1 MNPIVIASFVF
12 AIVADLVQMVAP
24 SSSIRWAL
32 FGHGCTLP
40 ELLLFAVAL
49 VDLAARPGVR
59 RAWLLAA
66 AGLWGV
72 RVAWLVAFPFVL
84 RELASAHALAAYNDI
99 VYALAALE
107 LAGTIVFV
115 HGVRGWRRAPA
126 ASVLVVAGAL
136 LGIVATHRLDAA
148 SRLVAT
154 GLWIGGAS
162 WLIVRTP
169 CGHELADAP
178 LAARG
183 LRRAA
188 RALWL
193 RVVVVAVTI
202 VAAVATE
209 NVMLVL
215 VFGPVVI
222 AGATV
227 LAIVALLDVARA
239 RVVPVQQVV
248 VGAALVAWSLG
259 VQLCQLPVV
268 YGMLDA
274 SLATRELDVL
284 APWSVVAPLA
294 GLAGFITVAL
304 ALATLPGLRRAAL
317 VRALIFG
324 LLGIASLVLSLDFMN
339 ASLQALL
346 LYVVTSVWGLVAYV
360 RLLTQ
365 AADTVTEAPG
375 LPAARVVAG

>member
-1 MNPIVIASFVF
+1 
-12 AIVADLVQMVAP
+12 VQLMAP
-24 SSSIRWAL
+24 PSSIRWAL
-32 FGHGCTLP
+32 LGHGCALP
-40 ELLLFAVAL
+40 ELLLFSVAL
-49 VDLAARPGVR
+49 VELAARPAVR
-59 RAWLLAA
+59 RAWLWAA

-72 RVAWLVAFPFVL
+72 RVAWLVTFPFVL
-84 RELASAHALAAYNDI
+84 RELASAHALASYDYI
-99 VYALAALE
+99 RYAFVALE
-107 LAGTIVFV
+107 LGGTVAFV

-136 LGIVATHRLDAA
+136 LGIVAMHRLDDA
-148 SRLVAT
+148 SRLIAD
-154 GLWIGGAS
+154 GLWVGGAS

-169 CGHELADAP
+169 CPHELADAP

-193 RVVVVAVTI
+193 RVVVVAVTM
-202 VAAVATE
+202 VAAVATQ

-215 VFGPVVI
+215 VVGPVVI
-222 AGATV
+222 AAATV
-227 LAIVALLDVARA
+227 VAIVGLLDVARG

-259 VQLCQLPVV
+259 VQLRQFPVV
-268 YGMLDA
+268 YGMLGS
-274 SLATRELDVL
+274 SLHTRDLEVL

-294 GLAGFITVAL
+294 GIAGFITVAV

-324 LLGIASLVLSLDFMN
+324 LLGIASLVLSLDFVN
-339 ASLQALL
+339 ASIQALV